1 MMNLICVGDGDVPV
15 LIEIASGSQSDKTRF
30 AQLFQEFSKQWT
42 FDGLCVGDEA
52 SYSADNI
59 TAMTGLK
66 WLTRLPLSI
75 STAAQ
80 LVDEVVDLA
89 PTGIQGYTL
98 KESSSEYAGV
108 EQRWFLIESELSTN
122 PSRVSN
128 VAFAFSKTH
137 FFLLQAFFSN
147 HPNALLRLA

>member
-1 MMNLICVGDGDVPV
+1 MRWDLYRHRCICLDNSFKAKQPSSCW
-15 LIEIASGSQSDKTRF
+15 ERESSQ
-30 AQLFQEFSKQWT
+30 
-42 FDGLCVGDEA
+42 
-52 SYSADNI
+52 N
-59 TAMTGLK
+59 
-66 WLTRLPLSI
+66 LSI

-98 KESSSEYAGV
+98 KEFSSEYAGV

-137 FFLLQAFFSN
+137 CFLLQAFFSN